1 MSRQCLIIPHVS
13 EILIKFRVCQDSQ
26 PPASSVVKGNNKFTI
41 LFAKIFSLKPK
52 NILNTF
58 RSYRKNHI
66 LSLQENSL
74 MFLQTIN
81 IFEISITT
89 R

>member
-26 PPASSVVKGNNKFTI
+26 PPASSVVKDNNKFTI